1 MRATTTLLENN
12 KVMLTVEVDDVEMD
26 DAIDAAAKT
35 LAKQVTVKG
44 FRKGK
49 VPKNVLIANIGGPSV
64 LRSEAIRESLPD
76 FYARAVADSLI
87 DPIGQPD
94 INITAGEEE
103 GLLTFE
109 AEVEVRPEISIRGQ
123 RELRVTIPSPVV
135 TDGEVDAQINRYLET
150 DAVLNPVDRPIVTGD
165 LVTMDVHVQ
174 QIATEAEPLD
184 MTDFMYTVGTGSIA
198 EGVDELILGLRAGE
212 ELKLNAPVG
221 DGVVATYELKLKQ
234 VQERV
239 LPELTDEWVAEN
251 SEWANVEEMRETILV
266 QMRRRKIVEAQM
278 SQRDAS
284 LIALSELVPESAAP
298 EVLINSETN
307 ERLHDLGERLGAQ
320 KLTLEMFLQ
329 VTNQTPDDLLEQLR
343 QDAVRAVRVDLA
355 MRALVTAE
363 HLEATPEEID
373 EELERTAEAMG
384 VSADLLRDNLRNSGR
399 VVSFSAEVSKM
410 KASKWLSE
418 NVTYVDP
425 EGAEIDTA
433 MLRADQSDD
442 DDEIDSGGTDDDTG
456 AVSAEAAEED
466 A

>member
-12 KVMLTVEVDDVEMD
+12 RIKLTVEIDDAEMD
-26 DAIDAAAKT
+26 EAMDAAAKA
-35 LAKQVTVKG
+35 LSKQVSVKG

-76 FYARAVADSLI
+76 FYARAVADSRI

-103 GLLTFE
+103 GQLSFE
-109 AEVEVRPEISIRGQ
+109 AEVEVRPEVSIKGQ

-135 TDGEVDAQINRYLET
+135 NDAEVDAQINRYLET
-150 DAVLNPVDRPIVTGD
+150 DAVLKPVDRPIVTGD

-198 EGVDELILGLRAGE
+198 EGVDDLILGLKAGE
-212 ELKLNAPVG
+212 ELEMNSPVG
-221 DGVVATYELKLKQ
+221 EGVIATYQLKLKQ

-251 SEWANVEEMRETILV
+251 SEWNNAEEMREAILV
-266 QMRRRKIVEAQM
+266 QMRRRKIIEAQM

-284 LIALSELVPESAAP
+284 LVALSELVAEAAAP
-298 EVLINSETN
+298 EVLINAETN

-320 KLTLEMFLQ
+320 KLTLDMFLQ
-329 VTNQTPDDLLEQLR
+329 VTNQTPEDLLATLR

-355 MRALVTAE
+355 MRALVAAE
-363 HLEATPEEID
+363 HLEASPEEID

-384 VSADLLRDNLRNSGR
+384 VTADLLRENLRDSGR
-399 VVSFSAEVSKM
+399 AVSFTAEVSKM
-410 KASKWLSE
+410 KASKWLTE
-418 NVTYVDP
+418 NVVFVDP
-425 EGAEIDTA
+425 EGLEIDGA
-433 MLRADQSDD
+433 LLRADQSDD
-442 DDEIDSGGTDDDTG
+442 GSGNDPDIEESTDDTDD
-456 AVSAEAAEED
+456 SED
-466 A
+466 SDA

>member
-12 KVMLTVEVDDVEMD
+12 KVMLTVEIDDAEMD
-26 DAIDAAAKT
+26 EAMDTAAKT
-35 LAKQVTVKG
+35 LSKQVSVKG

-49 VPKNVLIANIGGPSV
+49 VPKNVLIANIGGTSV

-103 GLLTFE
+103 GQLTFE
-109 AEVEVRPEISIRGQ
+109 AEVEVRPEISIKGQ

-135 TDGEVDAQINRYLET
+135 NDSEVDAQINRYLET

-174 QIATEAEPLD
+174 QVATEAEPLD

-198 EGVDELILGLRAGE
+198 EGIDDLIVGMKSGE
-212 ELKLNAPVG
+212 ELKMNAPVG
-221 DGVVATYELKLKQ
+221 DGVVATYELTLKQ

-251 SEWANVEEMRETILV
+251 SEWTNAEEMREAILV

-278 SQRDAS
+278 SQRDAA
-284 LIALSELVPESAAP
+284 LIALSELVAEEAAP
-298 EVLINSETN
+298 EVLINVETN

-329 VTNQTPDDLLEQLR
+329 VTNQTPEDLLATLR

-355 MRALVTAE
+355 MRALVAAE

-373 EELERTAEAMG
+373 EELERTAVSMG
-384 VSADLLRDNLRNSGR
+384 VSAQLLRDNLRDSGR

-418 NVTYVDP
+418 NVVYVDP
-425 EGAEIDTA
+425 EGVEIDNA
-433 MLRADQSDD
+433 LLRADQSVDD
-442 DDEIDSGGTDDDTG
+442 TEAPSEADESDDDT
-456 AVSAEAAEED
+456 AEETEPD

>member
-12 KVMLTVEVDDVEMD
+12 RIMLTVEIDDAEMD
-26 DAIDAAAKT
+26 EAMDAAAKV
-35 LAKQVTVKG
+35 LSKQVSVKG

-49 VPKNVLIANIGGPSV
+49 VPKNVLIANIGGTSV
-64 LRSEAIRESLPD
+64 LRTEAIRESLPD

-103 GLLTFE
+103 GQLTFE
-109 AEVEVRPEISIRGQ
+109 AEVEVRPEISIKGQ

-135 TDGEVDAQINRYLET
+135 TDSEVDLQINRYLET

-198 EGVDELILGLRAGE
+198 EGIDELILGLKAGE
-212 ELKLNAPVG
+212 DLKMNAPVG
-221 DGVVATYELKLKQ
+221 EGVVATYELKLKQ

-239 LPELTDEWVAEN
+239 LPELSDEWVAEN
-251 SEWANVEEMRETILV
+251 SEWTSAEEMREAILV

-278 SQRDAS
+278 SQRDAA
-284 LIALSELVPESAAP
+284 LIALSELVAEDVAP
-298 EVLINSETN
+298 EVLINAETN

-329 VTNQTPDDLLEQLR
+329 VTNQSPEDLLATLR
-343 QDAVRAVRVDLA
+343 HDAMRAVRVDLA
-355 MRALVTAE
+355 MRALVAAE
-363 HLEATPEEID
+363 HLEATLEEID

-384 VSADLLRDNLRNSGR
+384 VSADLLRDNLRDSGR
-399 VVSFSAEVSKM
+399 VVSFTAEVSKM
-410 KASKWLSE
+410 KASKWLIE
-418 NVTYVDP
+418 NVVYVDP
-425 EGAEIDTA
+425 EGVEIDHA
-433 MLRADQSDD
+433 MLRADQSVEA
-442 DDEIDSGGTDDDTG
+442 DESESEAAETDDDG
-456 AVSAEAAEED
+456 AEVTD
-466 A
+466 ADA

>member
-12 KVMLTVEVDDVEMD
+12 KVMLTVEIDDAEMD
-26 DAIDAAAKT
+26 EAIDDAAKT
-35 LAKQVTVKG
+35 LSKQVTVKG

-49 VPKNVLIANIGGPSV
+49 VPKNVLIAHLGGASV

-103 GLLTFE
+103 GQFVFE
-109 AEVEVRPEISIRGQ
+109 AEVEVRPEISIKGQ
-123 RELRVTIPSPVV
+123 RDLRVTIPSPVV

-150 DAVLNPVDRPIVTGD
+150 DAVLNPVERPIVTGD

-174 QIATEAEPLD
+174 QIATDAEPLD

-198 EGVDELILGLRAGE
+198 EGIDELILGLKAGE
-212 ELKLNAPVG
+212 ELKMNAPVG
-221 DGVVATYELKLKQ
+221 EGVVATYELQLKQ

-239 LPELTDEWVAEN
+239 LPALTDEWVVEN
-251 SEWANVEEMRETILV
+251 SEWTSAEEMRDAILV
-266 QMRRRKIVEAQM
+266 QMRRRKIIEAQM

-284 LIALSELVPESAAP
+284 LVALSELVAEEAAP
-298 EVLINSETN
+298 EVLINAETN

-329 VTNQTPDDLLEQLR
+329 VTNQTPEDLLATLR

-355 MRALVTAE
+355 MRALVAAE
-363 HLEATPEEID
+363 HLDATPEEID
-373 EELERTAEAMG
+373 EELERTALSMG
-384 VSADLLRDNLRNSGR
+384 VAAEILRENLRNSGR
-399 VVSFSAEVSKM
+399 VVNFSAEVSKM

-418 NVTYVDP
+418 NVTFVDP
-425 EGAEIDTA
+425 EGVEIDHA
-433 MLRADQSDD
+433 MLRADQSDEG
-442 DDEIDSGGTDDDTG
+442 DETG
-456 AVSAEAAEED
+456 AETDETDVDGDEATESD

>member
-1 MRATTTLLENN
+1 MRATTTLLDNN
-12 KVMLTVEVDDVEMD
+12 KVMLTVEIDDAEMD
-26 DAIDAAAKT
+26 EAMDSAAKV
-35 LAKQVTVKG
+35 LAKQVSVKG

-49 VPKNVLIANIGGPSV
+49 VPKNVLIANIGGTSV
-64 LRSEAIRESLPD
+64 LRTEAIRESLPD

-87 DPIGQPD
+87 DPIGQPE

-103 GLLTFE
+103 GQLTFE
-109 AEVEVRPEISIRGQ
+109 AEVEVRPELSIKGQ

-135 TDGEVDAQINRYLET
+135 TDQEVDAQINRYLET

-198 EGVDELILGLRAGE
+198 EGIDELILGLKAGE
-212 ELKLNAPVG
+212 ELKMNAPVG
-221 DGVVATYELKLKQ
+221 DGVTATYELKLKQ

-239 LPELTDEWVAEN
+239 LPELTDEWVVEN
-251 SEWANVEEMRETILV
+251 SEWSSAEEMRDEILS

-278 SQRDAS
+278 SQRDAA
-284 LIALSELVPESAAP
+284 LIALSNLVAEEAAP
-298 EVLINSETN
+298 DVLIDAETN

-329 VTNQTPDDLLEQLR
+329 VTNQTPEDLLATLR
-343 QDAVRAVRVDLA
+343 QDALRAVRVDLA
-355 MRALVTAE
+355 MRALVAAE
-363 HLEATPEEID
+363 HLEATPEEIE
-373 EELERTAEAMG
+373 EELERTAAAMG
-384 VSADLLRDNLRNSGR
+384 VEAELLRENLRNSGR

-425 EGAEIDTA
+425 DGAEIDA
-433 MLRADQSDD
+433 ALLRVDQSDRGD
-442 DDEIDSGGTDDDTG
+442 DAADDEGERAADTDEVTDDD
-456 AVSAEAAEED
+456 A
-466 A
+466 

>member
-12 KVMLTVEVDDVEMD
+12 RIMLTVEIDDTEMD
-26 DAIDAAAKT
+26 EAMDDAAKT
-35 LAKQVTVKG
+35 LSKQVSVKG

-49 VPKNVLIANIGGPSV
+49 VPKNVLIANIGGASV

-103 GLLTFE
+103 GQLVFE
-109 AEVEVRPEISIRGQ
+109 AEVEVRPEISIKGQ

-174 QIATEAEPLD
+174 QIATDAEPLD

-198 EGVDELILGLRAGE
+198 EGIDELILGLKAGE
-212 ELKLNAPVG
+212 ELKMNAPVG
-221 DGVVATYELKLKQ
+221 EGVVASYELTLKQ

-239 LPELTDEWVAEN
+239 LPALTDEWVVEN
-251 SEWANVEEMRETILV
+251 SEWTNAEEMREAILV
-266 QMRRRKIVEAQM
+266 QMRRRKIIEAQM
-278 SQRDAS
+278 SQRDAA
-284 LIALSELVPESAAP
+284 LMALSDLVAEEAAP
-298 EVLINSETN
+298 EVLIDAETN

-329 VTNQTPDDLLEQLR
+329 VTNQTPEDLLATLR

-355 MRALVTAE
+355 MRALVAAE
-363 HLEATPEEID
+363 HLEATSEEID
-373 EELERTAEAMG
+373 EELERTATAMG
-384 VSADLLRDNLRNSGR
+384 VAADVLRENLRNSGR
-399 VVSFSAEVSKM
+399 VVSFSAEVAKM
-410 KASKWLSE
+410 NASKWLSK

-425 EGAEIDTA
+425 EGVEIDSA
-433 MLRADQSDD
+433 MLRADQSGEG
-442 DDEIDSGGTDDDTG
+442 DETEVGTDDSDVDTD
-456 AVSAEAAEED
+456 EATGSD

>member
-1 MRATTTLLENN
+1 MRATTILLENN
-12 KVMLTVEVDDVEMD
+12 RIMLTVEIDDAEMD
-26 DAIDAAAKT
+26 QAMDEAAKT
-35 LAKQVTVKG
+35 LSKQVSVKG

-49 VPKNVLIANIGGPSV
+49 VPKNVLIANIGGTSV

-94 INITAGEEE
+94 INITAGEED
-103 GLLTFE
+103 GQLTFE
-109 AEVEVRPEISIRGQ
+109 AEVEVRPEISIKGQ

-174 QIATEAEPLD
+174 QVATDAEPLD

-198 EGVDELILGLRAGE
+198 EGIDELILGLKAGE
-212 ELKLNAPVG
+212 DLKMNAPVG
-221 DGVVATYELKLKQ
+221 EGIVATYELKLKQ

-239 LPELTDEWVAEN
+239 LPALTDEWVVEN
-251 SEWANVEEMRETILV
+251 SEWTSAEEMREAILV

-284 LIALSELVPESAAP
+284 LIALSELVAEDAAP
-298 EVLINSETN
+298 EVLIDAETN

-329 VTNQTPDDLLEQLR
+329 VTNQTPEDLLATLR

-355 MRALVTAE
+355 MRALVAAE
-363 HLEATPEEID
+363 HLEASPEEID

-384 VSADLLRDNLRNSGR
+384 ASADLLRDNLRDSGR
-399 VVSFSAEVSKM
+399 VVSFTAEVSKM

-418 NVTYVDP
+418 NVVYVDL
-425 EGAEIDTA
+425 EGVEIDNA
-433 MLRADQSDD
+433 MLRADQSVDD
-442 DDEIDSGGTDDDTG
+442 GETESESTETDDDT
-456 AVSAEAAEED
+456 AEVID
-466 A
+466 ADA

>member
-12 KVMLTVEVDDVEMD
+12 KVMLTVEIDDAEMD
-26 DAIDAAAKT
+26 EAIDDAAKT
-35 LAKQVTVKG
+35 LSKQVTVKG

-49 VPKNVLIANIGGPSV
+49 VPKNVLIAHLGGASV

-103 GLLTFE
+103 GQFVFE
-109 AEVEVRPEISIRGQ
+109 AEVEVRPEISIKGQ
-123 RELRVTIPSPVV
+123 RDLRVTIPSPVV

-150 DAVLNPVDRPIVTGD
+150 DAVLNPVERPIVTGD

-174 QIATEAEPLD
+174 QIATDAEPLD

-198 EGVDELILGLRAGE
+198 EGIDELILGLKAGE
-212 ELKLNAPVG
+212 ELKMNAPVG
-221 DGVVATYELKLKQ
+221 EGVVATYELQLKQ

-239 LPELTDEWVAEN
+239 LPELSDEWVVEN
-251 SEWANVEEMRETILV
+251 SEWTSAEDMREAILV
-266 QMRRRKIVEAQM
+266 QMRRRKIIEAQM

-284 LIALSELVPESAAP
+284 LVALSELVAEEAAP
-298 EVLINSETN
+298 EVLINAETN

-329 VTNQTPDDLLEQLR
+329 VTNQTPEDLLATLR

-355 MRALVTAE
+355 MRALVAAE
-363 HLEATPEEID
+363 HLDATPEEID
-373 EELERTAEAMG
+373 EELERTALSMG
-384 VSADLLRDNLRNSGR
+384 VAVDILRENLRNSGR
-399 VVSFSAEVSKM
+399 VVNFSAEVSKM

-418 NVTYVDP
+418 NVTFVDP
-425 EGAEIDTA
+425 EGVEIDHA
-433 MLRADQSDD
+433 MLRADQSDEG
-442 DDEIDSGGTDDDTG
+442 DETG
-456 AVSAEAAEED
+456 AETDETDVDGDEATESD

>member
-12 KVMLTVEVDDVEMD
+12 RIMLTVEIDDAEMD
-26 DAIDAAAKT
+26 EAMDEAAKT
-35 LAKQVTVKG
+35 LSKQVSVKG

-49 VPKNVLIANIGGPSV
+49 VPKNVLIANIGGASV

-87 DPIGQPD
+87 DPISQPD

-103 GLLTFE
+103 GQLVFE
-109 AEVEVRPEISIRGQ
+109 AEVEVRPEISIKGQ

-135 TDGEVDAQINRYLET
+135 TDDEVDAQINRYLET

-174 QIATEAEPLD
+174 QVATDAEPLD

-198 EGVDELILGLRAGE
+198 EGIDELILGLKAGE
-212 ELKLNAPVG
+212 ELTMNAPVG
-221 DGVVATYELKLKQ
+221 EGVVATYELKLKQ

-239 LPELTDEWVAEN
+239 LPALTDEWVVEN
-251 SEWANVEEMRETILV
+251 SEWSSAEDMRDAILV
-266 QMRRRKIVEAQM
+266 QMRRRKIIEAQM
-278 SQRDAS
+278 SQRDAA
-284 LIALSELVPESAAP
+284 LIALSELVAEEAAP
-298 EVLINSETN
+298 EVLINVETN

-329 VTNQTPDDLLEQLR
+329 VTNQSPEDLLATLR

-355 MRALVTAE
+355 MRSLVAAE
-363 HLEATPEEID
+363 HLDATPEEID
-373 EELERTAEAMG
+373 EELERTAASMG
-384 VSADLLRDNLRNSGR
+384 VGADVLRGNLRDSGR

-425 EGAEIDTA
+425 EGVEIDGA
-433 MLRADQSDD
+433 LLRADQSDD
-442 DDEIDSGGTDDDTG
+442 GDDLNVEDDEDEVDTD
-456 AVSAEAAEED
+456 EATESD

>member
-12 KVMLTVEVDDVEMD
+12 RVMLTVEIDDLEMD
-26 DAIDAAAKT
+26 EAMDAAAKT
-35 LAKQVTVKG
+35 LSKQVSVKG

-94 INITAGEEE
+94 INITAGEDE

-109 AEVEVRPEISIRGQ
+109 AEVEVRPEISIKGQ

-135 TDGEVDAQINRYLET
+135 TDAEVDAQINRYLQT
-150 DAVLNPVDRPIVTGD
+150 DAVLNPVERPIVTGD

-174 QIATEAEPLD
+174 PIATEAEPLD
-184 MTDFMYTVGTGSIA
+184 MTDFMYTVGSGSIA
-198 EGVDELILGLRAGE
+198 EGVDDLILGLKAGE
-212 ELKLNAPVG
+212 ELKLNAPFG
-221 DGVVATYELKLKQ
+221 DGSVATFELTLKQ

-239 LPELTDEWVAEN
+239 LPELSDEWVAEN
-251 SEWANVEEMRETILV
+251 SEWTSAEEMRDEILA
-266 QMRRRKIVEAQM
+266 QMRRRKIIEAQM
-278 SQRDAS
+278 SQRDAA
-284 LIALSELVPESAAP
+284 LIALSELVAEGAAP
-298 EVLINSETN
+298 DVLINTETN
-307 ERLHDLGERLGAQ
+307 ERLHELGERLAAQ
-320 KLTLEMFLQ
+320 KLTLEMYLQ
-329 VTNQTPDDLLEQLR
+329 VTNQTPEDLLTTLR
-343 QDAVRAVRVDLA
+343 QDALRAVRVDLA
-355 MRALVTAE
+355 MRALVAAE
-363 HLEATPEEID
+363 HLEATSEEID

-384 VSADLLRDNLRNSGR
+384 VSSDLLRTNLRDSGR
-399 VVSFSAEVSKM
+399 VVSFAAEVSKM

-425 EGAEIDTA
+425 EGVEIDNA
-433 MLRADQSDD
+433 MLRANQSVGGDEMESDD
-442 DDEIDSGGTDDDTG
+442 VETGDDTDD
-456 AVSAEAAEED
+456 SAESD

>member
-12 KVMLTVEVDDVEMD
+12 KVMLTVEIDDAEMD
-26 DAIDAAAKT
+26 EAIDDAAKT
-35 LAKQVTVKG
+35 LSKQVTVKG

-49 VPKNVLIANIGGPSV
+49 VPKNVLIAHLGGASV

-103 GLLTFE
+103 GQFVFE
-109 AEVEVRPEISIRGQ
+109 AEVEVRPEISIKGQ
-123 RELRVTIPSPVV
+123 RDLRVTIPSPVV
-135 TDGEVDAQINRYLET
+135 TDSEVDAQINRYLET
-150 DAVLNPVDRPIVTGD
+150 DAVLNPVERPIVTGD

-174 QIATEAEPLD
+174 QIATDAEPLD

-198 EGVDELILGLRAGE
+198 EGIDELILGLKAGE
-212 ELKLNAPVG
+212 ELKMNAPVG
-221 DGVVATYELKLKQ
+221 EGVVATYELQLKQ

-239 LPELTDEWVAEN
+239 LPELSDEWVVEN
-251 SEWANVEEMRETILV
+251 SEWTSAEEMRDAILV
-266 QMRRRKIVEAQM
+266 QMRRRKIIEAQM

-284 LIALSELVPESAAP
+284 LVALSELVAEEAAP
-298 EVLINSETN
+298 EVLINAETN

-329 VTNQTPDDLLEQLR
+329 VTNQTPEDLLATLR

-355 MRALVTAE
+355 MRALVAAE
-363 HLEATPEEID
+363 HLDATPEEID
-373 EELERTAEAMG
+373 EELERTALSMG
-384 VSADLLRDNLRNSGR
+384 VAVDILRENLRNSGR
-399 VVSFSAEVSKM
+399 VVNFSAEVSKM

-425 EGAEIDTA
+425 EGVEIDHA
-433 MLRADQSDD
+433 MLRADQSDEG
-442 DDEIDSGGTDDDTG
+442 DETG
-456 AVSAEAAEED
+456 AETDETDVDGDEATESD

>member
-1 MRATTTLLENN
+1 MASPMRATTTLLENN
-12 KVMLTVEVDDVEMD
+12 RIMLTVEIDDVEMD
-26 DAIDAAAKT
+26 EAMDTAAKT
-35 LAKQVTVKG
+35 LSKQVSVKG

-49 VPKNVLIANIGGPSV
+49 VPKNVLIANIGGTSV

-94 INITAGEEE
+94 INITAGEED
-103 GLLTFE
+103 GQLTFE
-109 AEVEVRPEISIRGQ
+109 AQV
-123 RELRVTIPSPVV
+123 
-135 TDGEVDAQINRYLET
+135 NRYLET

-174 QIATEAEPLD
+174 QVATDAEPLD

-198 EGVDELILGLRAGE
+198 EGIDELILGLKAGE
-212 ELKLNAPVG
+212 DLKMNAPVG
-221 DGVVATYELKLKQ
+221 EGIVATYELKLKQ

-239 LPELTDEWVAEN
+239 LPELTDEWVVEN
-251 SEWANVEEMRETILV
+251 SEWTSAEEMREAILV
-266 QMRRRKIVEAQM
+266 QMRQRKIVEAQM

-284 LIALSELVPESAAP
+284 LIALSELVAEDAAP
-298 EVLINSETN
+298 EVLIDAETN

-329 VTNQTPDDLLEQLR
+329 VTNQTPEDLLATLR

-355 MRALVTAE
+355 MRALVAAE
-363 HLEATPEEID
+363 HLDASPEEID

-384 VSADLLRDNLRNSGR
+384 TTADVLRDNLRDSGR
-399 VVSFSAEVSKM
+399 VVSFTAEVSKM

-418 NVTYVDP
+418 NVVYVDP
-425 EGAEIDTA
+425 EGVEIDSA
-433 MLRADQSDD
+433 MLRADQSVDD
-442 DDEIDSGGTDDDTG
+442 AENDSESLESDDGT
-456 AVSAEAAEED
+456 AEETAAD

>member
-12 KVMLTVEVDDVEMD
+12 KVMLTVEIDDAEMD
-26 DAIDAAAKT
+26 EAIDDAAKT
-35 LAKQVTVKG
+35 LSKQVTVKG

-49 VPKNVLIANIGGPSV
+49 VPKNVLIAHLGGASV

-103 GLLTFE
+103 GQFVFE
-109 AEVEVRPEISIRGQ
+109 AEVEVRPEISIKGQ
-123 RELRVTIPSPVV
+123 RDLRVTIPSPVV
-135 TDGEVDAQINRYLET
+135 TDSEVDAQINRYLET
-150 DAVLNPVDRPIVTGD
+150 DAVLNPVERPIVTGD

-174 QIATEAEPLD
+174 QIATDAEPLD

-198 EGVDELILGLRAGE
+198 EGIDELILGLKAGE
-212 ELKLNAPVG
+212 ELKMNAPVG
-221 DGVVATYELKLKQ
+221 EGVVATYELQLKQ

-239 LPELTDEWVAEN
+239 LPELSDEWVVEN
-251 SEWANVEEMRETILV
+251 SEWTSAEDMREAILV
-266 QMRRRKIVEAQM
+266 QMRRRKIIEAQM

-284 LIALSELVPESAAP
+284 LVALSELVAEEAAP
-298 EVLINSETN
+298 EVLINAETN

-329 VTNQTPDDLLEQLR
+329 VTNQTPEDLLATLR

-355 MRALVTAE
+355 MRALVAAE
-363 HLEATPEEID
+363 HLDATPEEID
-373 EELERTAEAMG
+373 EELERTALSMG
-384 VSADLLRDNLRNSGR
+384 VAVDILRENLRNSGR
-399 VVSFSAEVSKM
+399 VVNFSAEVSKM

-425 EGAEIDTA
+425 EGVEIDHA
-433 MLRADQSDD
+433 MLRADQSDEG
-442 DDEIDSGGTDDDTG
+442 DETG
-456 AVSAEAAEED
+456 AETDETDVDGDEATESD

>member
-12 KVMLTVEVDDVEMD
+12 RIMLTVEIDDAEMD
-26 DAIDAAAKT
+26 EAMDAAAKV
-35 LAKQVTVKG
+35 LSKQVSVKG

-49 VPKNVLIANIGGPSV
+49 VPKNVLIANIGGTSV
-64 LRSEAIRESLPD
+64 LRTEAIRESLPD
-76 FYARAVADSLI
+76 FYARAVADSLV

-103 GLLTFE
+103 GQLTFE
-109 AEVEVRPEISIRGQ
+109 AEVEVRPEISIKGQ

-135 TDGEVDAQINRYLET
+135 TDIEVDLQINRYLET

-198 EGVDELILGLRAGE
+198 EGIDELILGLKAGE
-212 ELKLNAPVG
+212 DLKMNAPVG
-221 DGVVATYELKLKQ
+221 EGVVATYELKLKQ

-239 LPELTDEWVAEN
+239 LPELSDEWVAEN
-251 SEWANVEEMRETILV
+251 SEWTSAEEMREAILV

-278 SQRDAS
+278 SQRDAA
-284 LIALSELVPESAAP
+284 LIALSELVAEDVAP
-298 EVLINSETN
+298 EVLINAETN

-329 VTNQTPDDLLEQLR
+329 VTNQSPEDLLATLR
-343 QDAVRAVRVDLA
+343 HDAVRAVRVDLA
-355 MRALVTAE
+355 MRALVAAE
-363 HLEATPEEID
+363 HLEATLEEID

-384 VSADLLRDNLRNSGR
+384 VSADLLRDNLRDSGR
-399 VVSFSAEVSKM
+399 VVSFTAEVSKM
-410 KASKWLSE
+410 KASKWLIE
-418 NVTYVDP
+418 NVVYVDP
-425 EGAEIDTA
+425 EGVEIDHA
-433 MLRADQSDD
+433 MLRADQSVEA
-442 DDEIDSGGTDDDTG
+442 DESESEAAETDDDG
-456 AVSAEAAEED
+456 AEVTD
-466 A
+466 ADA

>member
-12 KVMLTVEVDDVEMD
+12 RIMLTVEIDDVEMD
-26 DAIDAAAKT
+26 EAMDAAAKS
-35 LAKQVTVKG
+35 LSKQVSVKG

-103 GLLTFE
+103 GQLTFE
-109 AEVEVRPEISIRGQ
+109 AEVEVRPEISIKGQ

-135 TDGEVDAQINRYLET
+135 TDAEVDGQINRYLET

-174 QIATEAEPLD
+174 QIATDAEPLD

-198 EGVDELILGLRAGE
+198 EGIDELILGLKAGE
-212 ELKLNAPVG
+212 ELKMNAPVG
-221 DGVVATYELKLKQ
+221 EGVVATYELNLKQ

-239 LPELTDEWVAEN
+239 LPELTDEWVTEN
-251 SEWANVEEMRETILV
+251 SEWTSAEEMREAILV

-278 SQRDAS
+278 SQRDAA
-284 LIALSELVPESAAP
+284 LIALSELVAEEAAP
-298 EVLINSETN
+298 EVLINAETN

-329 VTNQTPDDLLEQLR
+329 VTNQTPEDLLATLR

-355 MRALVTAE
+355 MRALVAAE
-363 HLEATPEEID
+363 HLEASPEEID

-384 VSADLLRDNLRNSGR
+384 ASADLLRDNLRDSGR
-399 VVSFSAEVSKM
+399 VVSFAAEVSKM

-418 NVTYVDP
+418 NVVYVDP
-425 EGAEIDTA
+425 EGVEIDNA
-433 MLRADQSDD
+433 MLRADQSVEDA
-442 DDEIDSGGTDDDTG
+442 DSESESSDTDDGT
-456 AVSAEAAEED
+456 AEESD
-466 A
+466 ADA

>member
-1 MRATTTLLENN
+1 
-12 KVMLTVEVDDVEMD
+12 VS
-26 DAIDAAAKT
+26 
-35 LAKQVTVKG
+35 VKG

-49 VPKNVLIANIGGPSV
+49 VPKNVLIANIGGTSV

-103 GLLTFE
+103 GQLTFE
-109 AEVEVRPEISIRGQ
+109 AEVEVRPEISIKGQ

-150 DAVLNPVDRPIVTGD
+150 DAVLNPVERPIVTGD

-174 QIATEAEPLD
+174 QIDTDAEALD

-198 EGVDELILGLRAGE
+198 EGIDELIIGLNAGE
-212 ELKLNAPVG
+212 DLKMNAPVG
-221 DGVVATYELKLKQ
+221 EGVVATYELKLKQ

-239 LPELTDEWVAEN
+239 LPELTDEWVSEN
-251 SEWANVEEMRETILV
+251 SEWTSAEEMREAILV

-278 SQRDAS
+278 SQRDAA
-284 LIALSELVPESAAP
+284 LIALSELVAEEAAP
-298 EVLINSETN
+298 EVLINAETN

-329 VTNQTPDDLLEQLR
+329 VTNQTPEDLLATLR

-355 MRALVTAE
+355 MRALVAAE
-363 HLEATPEEID
+363 HLDASPEEID

-384 VSADLLRDNLRNSGR
+384 TTADVLRDNLRDSGR
-399 VVSFSAEVSKM
+399 VVSFTAEVSKM

-418 NVTYVDP
+418 NVVYVDP
-425 EGAEIDTA
+425 EGVEIDSA
-433 MLRADQSDD
+433 MLRADQSVDD
-442 DDEIDSGGTDDDTG
+442 AENDSESLESDDGT
-456 AVSAEAAEED
+456 AEETAAD

>member
-12 KVMLTVEVDDVEMD
+12 KVMLTVEIDDAEMD
-26 DAIDAAAKT
+26 EAIDDAAKT
-35 LAKQVTVKG
+35 LSKQVTVKG

-49 VPKNVLIANIGGPSV
+49 VPKNVLIAHLGGASV

-103 GLLTFE
+103 GQFVFE
-109 AEVEVRPEISIRGQ
+109 AEVEVRPEISIKGQ
-123 RELRVTIPSPVV
+123 RNLRVTIPSPVV

-150 DAVLNPVDRPIVTGD
+150 DAVLNPVERPIVTGD

-174 QIATEAEPLD
+174 QIATDAEPLD

-198 EGVDELILGLRAGE
+198 EGIDELIVGLKAGE
-212 ELKLNAPVG
+212 ELKMNAPVG
-221 DGVVATYELKLKQ
+221 EGVVATYELQLKQ

-239 LPELTDEWVAEN
+239 LPELSDEWVVEN
-251 SEWANVEEMRETILV
+251 SEWTSAEEMRDAILV
-266 QMRRRKIVEAQM
+266 QMRRRKIIEAQM

-284 LIALSELVPESAAP
+284 LVALSELVAEEAAP
-298 EVLINSETN
+298 EVLINAETN

-329 VTNQTPDDLLEQLR
+329 VTNQTPEDLLATLR

-355 MRALVTAE
+355 MRALVAAE
-363 HLEATPEEID
+363 HLDATPEEID
-373 EELERTAEAMG
+373 EELERTALSMG
-384 VSADLLRDNLRNSGR
+384 VAADILRENLRNSGR
-399 VVSFSAEVSKM
+399 VVNFSAEVSKV

-418 NVTYVDP
+418 NVTFVDP
-425 EGAEIDTA
+425 EGVEIDHA
-433 MLRADQSDD
+433 MLRADQSDEG
-442 DDEIDSGGTDDDTG
+442 DETG
-456 AVSAEAAEED
+456 AETDETDVDGDEATESD

>member
-12 KVMLTVEVDDVEMD
+12 KVMLTVEIDDVEMD
-26 DAIDAAAKT
+26 EAMDDAAKS
-35 LAKQVTVKG
+35 LSKQVSVKG

-49 VPKNVLIANIGGPSV
+49 VPKNVLIAHIGGASA

-76 FYARAVADSLI
+76 FYARAVADSFI

-103 GLLTFE
+103 GRFVFE
-109 AEVEVRPEISIRGQ
+109 AEVEVRPEISIKGQ

-174 QIATEAEPLD
+174 QIATDAEPLD

-198 EGVDELILGLRAGE
+198 EGIDDLILGLKAGE
-212 ELKLNAPVG
+212 DLKMNAPVG
-221 DGVVATYELKLKQ
+221 DGVNATYELKLKQ

-239 LPELTDEWVAEN
+239 LPALTDEWVVEN
-251 SEWANVEEMRETILV
+251 SEWSSAEEMRDAILV
-266 QMRRRKIVEAQM
+266 QTRRRKIIEAQM
-278 SQRDAS
+278 SQRDAA
-284 LIALSELVPESAAP
+284 LIALSELVAEEAAP
-298 EVLINSETN
+298 EVLINVETN

-320 KLTLEMFLQ
+320 KLNLEMFLQ
-329 VTNQTPDDLLEQLR
+329 VTNQTPEDLLEALR

-355 MRALVTAE
+355 MRALVAAE
-363 HLEATPEEID
+363 HLEASPEEID
-373 EELERTAEAMG
+373 EELERTATSMG
-384 VSADLLRDNLRNSGR
+384 VAADVLRENLRNSGR

-425 EGAEIDTA
+425 EGVEIDNA
-433 MLRADQSDD
+433 MLRADQSEV
-442 DDEIDSGGTDDDTG
+442 DDESG
-456 AVSAEAAEED
+456 AEASETDVVGDEATDSD

>member
-12 KVMLTVEVDDVEMD
+12 RIMLTVEIDDAEMD
-26 DAIDAAAKT
+26 EAMDEAAKT
-35 LAKQVTVKG
+35 LSKQVSVKG

-49 VPKNVLIANIGGPSV
+49 VPKNVLIANIGGASV

-87 DPIGQPD
+87 DPISQPD

-103 GLLTFE
+103 GQLVFE
-109 AEVEVRPEISIRGQ
+109 AEVEVRPEISIKGQ

-135 TDGEVDAQINRYLET
+135 TDDEVDAQINRYLET

-174 QIATEAEPLD
+174 QVATDAEPLD

-198 EGVDELILGLRAGE
+198 EGIDELILGLKAGE
-212 ELKLNAPVG
+212 ELTMNAPVG
-221 DGVVATYELKLKQ
+221 EGVVATYELKLKQ

-239 LPELTDEWVAEN
+239 LPALTDEWVVEN
-251 SEWANVEEMRETILV
+251 SEWSSAEDMRDAILV
-266 QMRRRKIVEAQM
+266 QMRRRKIIEAQM
-278 SQRDAS
+278 SQRDAA
-284 LIALSELVPESAAP
+284 LIALSELVAEEAAP
-298 EVLINSETN
+298 EVLINVETN

-329 VTNQTPDDLLEQLR
+329 VTNQSPEDLLATLR

-355 MRALVTAE
+355 MRSLVAAE
-363 HLEATPEEID
+363 HLDATPEEID
-373 EELERTAEAMG
+373 EELERTAASMG
-384 VSADLLRDNLRNSGR
+384 VGADVLRGNLRDSGR

-425 EGAEIDTA
+425 EGVEIDGA
-433 MLRADQSDD
+433 LLRADQSDD
-442 DDEIDSGGTDDDTG
+442 GDDLNVDDDEDEVDTD
-456 AVSAEAAEED
+456 EATESD